1 VNEAECFRPIGMF
14 SVYFAGELFSSKHL
28 VGNAALAD
36 AIARASNLNFICV
49 LPQALEERNL
59 GAHGIRDQDIVSL
72 IGCDLAI
79 FNFDGPELDSG
90 TVVEFLFAK
99 FADIP
104 SLILRT
110 DFRRSG
116 DQEGDPWNLMISFYP
131 RTQTL
136 WLNSME
142 LYKKALNQGMSP
154 VQAGQSL
161 LEQIALETIK
171 QLELLSQSPPT
182 ISNELA
188 DPVFRWIS
196 KMPGFNSA
204 TSSEKVMAALNEKQ
218 AKRLLP

>member
-1 VNEAECFRPIGMF
+1 MF

-36 AIARASNLNFICV
+36 AIAKASNLNFICV

-59 GAHGIRDQDIVSL
+59 GAHAIRDQDIVNL
-72 IGCDLAI
+72 IDCDLAL

-104 SLILRT
+104 SLLLRT
-110 DFRRSG
+110 DFRRGG
-116 DQEGDPWNLMISFYP
+116 DQGDDPWNLMISFYP

-136 WLNSME
+136 CLNSME
-142 LYKKALNQGMSP
+142 LYKKALSLGMSP
-154 VQAGQSL
+154 LEAGQNL
-161 LEQIALETIK
+161 VEQVAAETLK
-171 QLELLSQSPPT
+171 GLELLSQSPPT
-182 ISNELA
+182 ISNELTE
-188 DPVFRWIS
+188 PVFRWIS
-196 KMPGFNSA
+196 KMPGFLSA
-204 TSSEKVMAALNEKQ
+204 KSSEKVMAALTEKK

>member
-1 VNEAECFRPIGMF
+1 MF

-171 QLELLSQSPPT
+171 QLE
-182 ISNELA
+182 
-188 DPVFRWIS
+188 
-196 KMPGFNSA
+196 
-204 TSSEKVMAALNEKQ
+204 
-218 AKRLLP
+218 